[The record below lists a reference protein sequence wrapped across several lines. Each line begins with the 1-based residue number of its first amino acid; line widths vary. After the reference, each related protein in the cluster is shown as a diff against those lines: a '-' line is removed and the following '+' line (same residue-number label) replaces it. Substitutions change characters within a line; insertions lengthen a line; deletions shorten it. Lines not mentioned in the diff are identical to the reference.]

1 MVCDLNMMGISGY
14 GTCTFDII
22 RDLTIGGYMIKPST
36 TGSLVHQLDSPSYL
50 WLMTEYHGNMH
61 VYIYFFWGGG
71 GGVCAPVNGS
81 MSHLPSAKL
90 VYNGDFTPD
99 VFDFRSLSR
108 GQWWYN
114 DKGDD

>member
-61 VYIYFFWGGG
+61 VYIYIYIFFWAGG
-71 GGVCAPVNGS
+71 
-81 MSHLPSAKL
+81 
-90 VYNGDFTPD
+90 
-99 VFDFRSLSR
+99 FDR
-108 GQWWYN
+108 Q
-114 DKGDD
+114 